1 MVLSTNRLC
10 GCVKRTTACSAA
22 WPRST
27 CTVAV
32 RVSVTA
38 VVVLVLV
45 LLLALVV
52 LLLVMLLLLLRT
64 LLQLV
69 RSALL
74 LLLVLLLSCLVRA
87 GTAAGRILAV
97 LPTEEECRSLEQ
109 LKNENELRL
118 IWFAQQQ

>member
-52 LLLVMLLLLLRT
+52 LLLVMLLLLRT